1 MASDIRARFGAR
13 VRKLRRQKGW
23 SQVELA
29 ERFGIDRSYIADI
42 ERGKR
47 NVCLF
52 NIELIAKG
60 FGLSLS
66 QLFSRI

>member
-1 MASDIRARFGAR
+1 MASDIRDRFGAR

-47 NVCLF
+47 NVCLL
-52 NIELIAKG
+52 NLELIANG